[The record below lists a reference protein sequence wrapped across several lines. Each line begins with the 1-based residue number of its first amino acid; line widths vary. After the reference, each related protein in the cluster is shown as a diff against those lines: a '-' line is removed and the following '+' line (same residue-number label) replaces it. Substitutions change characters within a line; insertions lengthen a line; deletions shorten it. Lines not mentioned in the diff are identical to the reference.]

1 MDLVRIRR
9 EVREA
14 LEDLLSVKP
23 LSSRHL
29 LVVGC
34 STSEVAGRRIGT
46 SGSRDIAAALFEGIR
61 EIRDKHGFHLAFQC
75 CEHLNRALVVEAETL
90 ERFGLTEVTA
100 VPVPEAGG
108 AMAAH
113 AFRHLRDARLAEHVR
128 ADAAIDIGETLIGMH
143 LKPVAVPVR
152 PRSKTVGEARV
163 TLAATRPKLIGGA
176 RAVYELKQEAG
187 PSARECR

>member
-1 MDLVRIRR
+1 MVRAQSLPKVIIGYPANSIASIQLFIAQEKGFFR
-9 EVREA
+9 E
-14 LEDLLSVKP
+14 
-23 LSSRHL
+23 
-29 LVVGC
+29 
-34 STSEVAGRRIGT
+34 
-46 SGSRDIAAALFEGIR
+46 EGI
-61 EIRDKHGFHLAFQC
+61 DAQ
-75 CEHLNRALVVEAETL
+75 LNQ
-90 ERFGLTEVTA
+90 
-100 VPVPEAGG
+100 
-108 AMAAH
+108 
-113 AFRHLRDARLAEHVR
+113 VR